1 MLDESIMRL
10 ACLLG
15 SLFAVS
21 LLPTS
26 AGCSSAPI
34 ENRAP
39 SADDSDDDDGPSAR
53 DTPNPSDERD
63 EETTNDPSTPGA
75 TTIGS
80 ARIVDLGSVTS
91 GKTVTLD
98 VPANALGFNVV
109 VEGGAVGIQKMTSP
123 KGLVVHDAFM
133 PKNGS
138 FPTSE
143 AIEGAASASV
153 PQNDLSGV
161 VPMSP
166 GKWTITFG
174 GSGTGKAT
182 ARLQTTNDGKFH
194 GGVLDLVLHVPAGL
208 RMAFPSASHVVD
220 PAKASTDRDIVAR
233 VDRFYVA
240 LKRAYDIDRG
250 KVSFRPAPA
259 ALVRIGSDDAIT
271 QAASAPKG
279 LPDAQ
284 ALHIVLTNVLGEGEG
299 DLLGLSPGI
308 PGAAIGAGSTMS
320 AIMAAHYDDTDVET
334 EALTWLHEMGHFVGL
349 QHTTE
354 LDGSAFDPL
363 SDTPKCTGGTQNAAR
378 CPDNGNIMFTGA
390 FPATPAISN
399 GQKTVLRGSPI
410 YRAYASDTAKAAAAA
425 SATAIPSTELTYM
438 RAVPSNVAQ
447 RLRCTRA
454 HR

>member
-1 MLDESIMRL
+1 MLDESFMRL

-15 SLFAVS
+15 SLLAVC

-26 AGCSSAPI
+26 AGCSSAPVQ
-34 ENRAP
+34 NRAP
-39 SADDSDDDDGPSAR
+39 SADDADEPSALP
-53 DTPNPSDERD
+53 DPKSENESDE
-63 EETTNDPSTPGA
+63 DPTSDPAAPGA

-143 AIEGAASASV
+143 AFEGAASASV

-161 VPMSP
+161 VPVTP
-166 GKWTITFG
+166 GKWMITFS

-182 ARLQTTNDGKFH
+182 ARLQTTSDGKFH
-194 GGVLDLVLHVPAGL
+194 GGVLDLVIHVPTGL
-208 RMAFPSASHVVD
+208 RMAFPSASHIVD
-220 PAKASTDRDIVAR
+220 AAKASADRDIVAR
-233 VDRFYVA
+233 IDRFYVA

-250 KVSFRPAPA
+250 KVSFEVAPA
-259 ALVRIGSDDAIT
+259 ALVRIGTDAAIT
-271 QAASAPKG
+271 QAASLPKP
-279 LPDAQ
+279 LADAQ

-308 PGAAIGAGSTMS
+308 PGAAISTSSTMS
-320 AIMAAHYDDTDVET
+320 AIMAAHYSDTDVET

-354 LDGSAFDPL
+354 LDGTAFDPL

-378 CPDNGNIMFTGA
+378 CPDNGNIMFTGS
-390 FPATPAISN
+390 FPATPLISN

-410 YRAYASDTAKAAAAA
+410 YRAYPSDAAKTAAAFAA
-425 SATAIPSTELTYM
+425 PATPSTELAYI
-438 RAVPSNVAQ
+438 RATPSNVAQ

>member
-1 MLDESIMRL
+1 MRL
-10 ACLLG
+10 ARLLG
-15 SLFAVS
+15 SLLAVTF
-21 LLPTS
+21 LPTS
-26 AGCSSAPI
+26 AGCSSPPI

-39 SADDSDDDDGPSAR
+39 SAADDDDDDGPSAR
-53 DTPNPSDERD
+53 ETPKRQNEAD
-63 EETTNDPSTPGA
+63 EETTNDPTAPGS

-98 VPANALGFNVV
+98 VPANALGFNVA
-109 VEGGAVGIQKMTSP
+109 VEGGSVGIQKMTSP
-123 KGLVVHDAFM
+123 TGVVVHDAFM
-133 PKNGS
+133 PKSGS

-153 PQNDLSGV
+153 PQNDLGGV
-161 VPMSP
+161 VPVTP

-182 ARLQTTNDGKFH
+182 ARLQTTSDGKFH
-194 GGVLDLVLHVPAGL
+194 GGALDLVIHVPTGL
-208 RMAFPSASHVVD
+208 RMASPSASHVVD

-233 VDRFYVA
+233 IDRFYLA
-240 LKRAYDIDRG
+240 LKRAYEIDRG

-259 ALVRIGSDDAIT
+259 ALVRIGTDDAIT
-271 QAASAPKG
+271 QAASVPKG

-299 DLLGLSPGI
+299 ELLGLSPGI
-308 PGAAIGAGSTMS
+308 PGVAIGASSTMS
-320 AIMAAHYDDTDVET
+320 AIIVSHYSDTDVET

-354 LDGSAFDPL
+354 HDGSAFDPL
-363 SDTPKCTGGTQNAAR
+363 SDTPKCPGGTQDASR
-378 CPDNGNIMFTGA
+378 CPDNGNIMFTGS

-399 GQKTVLRGSPI
+399 GQRAVLRGSPI
-410 YRAYASDTAKAAAAA
+410 YRAYASDTAKGAAAAA
-425 SATAIPSTELTYM
+425 APAMPSTELTTV
-438 RAVPSNVAQ
+438 RPIPNDVAQ